1 MPTDGAWRRVR
12 PARDEGALVRAHSR
26 RLIYP
31 ILCLASCL
39 IGCKSDLSQQLLER
53 ELRYQEDQIYNLQ
66 DELQVACSRLER
78 TASENASLRKQLGLG
93 DTEAAVRRG
102 SPAGSRPAGSR
113 PFALPTPANV
123 PPAIEIPDAGGPA
136 RGGPAGRS
144 GPGPGDLAPPV
155 LEDIPPLPRE
165 GGVSSPASKSSP
177 PTWDSGAPLS
187 LPTPADP
194 GPTASAPGQ
203 SSPANPVQRLSFEMP
218 APPLPA
224 GGAATKLVV
233 NLAQTSV
240 LDANGDG
247 TSDGLALVVE
257 PRDADERLTAVMGDV
272 TVIAFDAAA
281 GVDVATAE
289 TAPIARWDLP
299 AAEAASR
306 FQPQG
311 RLRGYRFTLGWPG
324 PRPSGDHLRL
334 VVQLAPPNAPPLEA
348 DATIPTRAP

>member
-1 MPTDGAWRRVR
+1 MPTDGAWRRMR
-12 PARDEGALVRAHSR
+12 PSKDSGALVRALVR
-26 RLIYP
+26 AFICLIP
-31 ILCLASCL
+31 CSASCL
-39 IGCKSDLSQQLLER
+39 VGCKSDLSQQLLER

-66 DELQVACSRLER
+66 DELQVACNRLER

-102 SPAGSRPAGSR
+102 GPAGSR
-113 PFALPTPANV
+113 PFALPSPTNV
-123 PPAIEIPDAGGPA
+123 PPAIAIPDAGGPA

-177 PTWDSGAPLS
+177 PAWDSGAPLS
-187 LPTPADP
+187 LPTPAEP
-194 GPTASAPGQ
+194 APTASAPAP
-203 SSPANPVQRLSFEMP
+203 SNSVQRLSFDMP
-218 APPLPA
+218 APSLPA
-224 GGAATKLVV
+224 GGTATKLVV
-233 NLAQTSV
+233 NLAQTSC

-281 GVDVATAE
+281 GVDPATGQ

-334 VVQLAPPNAPPLEA
+334 LVHLTPPNAPPLEA
-348 DATIPTRAP
+348 DATIPTLAVSASP